1 MKKLIVAAL
10 VLAGSSAFA
19 DSTVLKCAMS
29 AKAAKPATIN
39 VTLGEDATADFVTMT
54 VTEKTGTAQFFS
66 QLDKGTVANQLGQG
80 YLQMLA
86 LTEKTSQTEDGVIKN
101 TGFFGVSKEADGS
114 FSGFMAANSNIY
126 IITCTK

>member
-29 AKAAKPATIN
+29 AKAATPATIT
-39 VTLGEDATADFVTMT
+39 VTLSDDASVDFVTMT
-54 VTEKTGTAQFFS
+54 VTEKSGTAQYFS
-66 QLDKGTVANQLGQG
+66 QLDKGTVAGQIGQG

-101 TGFFGVSKEADGS
+101 TGFFGVSKEANGS

-126 IITCTK
+126 IITCSK